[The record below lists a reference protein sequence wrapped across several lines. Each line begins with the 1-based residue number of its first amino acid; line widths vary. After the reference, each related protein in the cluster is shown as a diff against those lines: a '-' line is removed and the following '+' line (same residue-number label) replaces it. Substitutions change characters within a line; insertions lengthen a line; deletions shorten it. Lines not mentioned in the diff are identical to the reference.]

1 MLVKLKSTASE
12 WAVSLLEAVQSP
24 FVLAFERLGESLAQ
38 WLDQV
43 QRDKYLAQTAELV
56 SVQILAAVNAL
67 HAALVIHCDLKP
79 EQFCFRLGLPTGQV
93 THTPSL
99 LFFLFFFFDSLHH
112 FHHVLPSMVRLGSS

>member
-1 MLVKLKSTASE
+1 MKLKSTASE

-24 FVLAFERLGESLAQ
+24 FVLAFELLGESLAQ

-43 QRDKYLAQTAELV
+43 QRDKYFAQTAELV

-67 HAALVIHCDLKP
+67 HAARIIHCDLKP

-93 THTPSL
+93 L
-99 LFFLFFFFDSLHH
+99 LFFFDSLHH
-112 FHHVLPSMVRLGSS
+112 FHHVLTSMVRFGSS